1 MKQIQKIH
9 KLNKQKKSTKIFE
22 THIKQIQKK
31 LKDEIQQLKTE

>member
-1 MKQIQKIH
+1 MKQIH